1 LHPIPTAIAKSKEQL
16 EEMQP
21 APGTPQQPLQ
31 LRCSTPEKSQSNVSS
46 PNDTNKLV
54 LKEFMPLKK
63 RRLERLQRGDR
74 LLGGDEEGDRQVE
87 RTWGIDIGR
96 PAWMAEAQLWTR
108 HAAIA
113 EARNEVWS
121 FSSHPIFQGSSSKS

>member
-1 LHPIPTAIAKSKEQL
+1 
-16 EEMQP
+16 
-21 APGTPQQPLQ
+21 
-31 LRCSTPEKSQSNVSS
+31 
-46 PNDTNKLV
+46 
-54 LKEFMPLKK
+54 MPLKK
-63 RRLERLQRGDR
+63 RRLERLQGGDQ

-113 EARNEVWS
+113 EARNEVCS
-121 FSSHPIFQGSSSKS
+121 FNSHPIFQGSSSKS